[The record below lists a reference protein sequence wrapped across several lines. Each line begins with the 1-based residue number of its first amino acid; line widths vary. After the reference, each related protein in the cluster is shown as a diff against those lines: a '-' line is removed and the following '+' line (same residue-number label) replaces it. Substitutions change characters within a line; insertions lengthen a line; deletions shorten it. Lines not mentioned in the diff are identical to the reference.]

1 VPDEDAAAWGL
12 DFGGLLGAWAGVGPR
27 TPHQELRE
35 RLELLMPAIRD
46 RFFLLALQP
55 WVAPRLVHMALEI
68 GARDQAATVVDRAHQ
83 LASMNPH
90 VSSIVAAA
98 LHAKGL
104 LNHDVEALDRA
115 RRIAATGPQGLL
127 VADAASDLGWTLGLS
142 GDPATGVT
150 RLEQALEIY
159 LSFEARGDEARVRN
173 RLRRLGVRRVYAPR
187 EAKPATGWKALTV
200 SELAV
205 VQLVIQGRTNR
216 EVANRLFIS
225 PHTVDSHLRH
235 AFQKLDISS
244 RVQLT
249 RVAMTAELS

>member
-1 VPDEDAAAWGL
+1 
-12 DFGGLLGAWAGVGPR
+12 
-27 TPHQELRE
+27 LRE
-35 RLELLMPAIRD
+35 RLDLLMPAIRD

-55 WVAPRLVHMALEI
+55 WVAPRLVQMALEI
-68 GARDQAATVVDRAHQ
+68 DARDQAVAVVDRAHQ

-98 LHAKGL
+98 LHAQGL

-115 RRIAATGPQGLL
+115 RRIAATGPQRLL
-127 VADAASDLGWTLGLS
+127 VADAASDLGWTVGLS
-142 GDPATGVT
+142 GDPAAGVT

-159 LSFEARGDEARVRN
+159 LSLDARADEARVRD
-173 RLRRLGVRRVYAPR
+173 RLHRLGVRRAYPR
-187 EAKPATGWKALTV
+187 REPKPATGWKALTV

-249 RVAMTAELS
+249 RVAMAAELS